1 MTVLAGL
8 GGAYLLLM
16 FLKIRGL
23 IGFKEISPDDA
34 QFWTGFASALGAA
47 ALAGALGNLLFGF
60 ASPPLV
66 SRIGKS
72 SEPRELRT
80 IWGLAA
86 FPAAAGFILIVLL
99 DIVIAGREAYTKVE
113 GSSLVTGWSAGSL
126 AIGLSLGVWSLY
138 LFVQGLRVAAEVPP
152 SRSIMVV
159 LVGLLCL
166 MVGAVLGGFAVVG
179 LVSLGGLL
187 WNVIQAVNK

>member
-1 MTVLAGL
+1 
-8 GGAYLLLM
+8 
-16 FLKIRGL
+16 
-23 IGFKEISPDDA
+23 
-34 QFWTGFASALGAA
+34 
-47 ALAGALGNLLFGF
+47 
-60 ASPPLV
+60 V

-72 SEPRELRT
+72 SEPRDLRT